1 MFRTIGL
8 SGDKKAGSS
17 ALASSSKSMASSSLM
32 KMGTEELGESWIE
45 LSSNTTSQST
55 IGGLGSVGAAV
66 YSGNSSSS
74 NAILPSA
81 STTTTVPSSNN
92 QLLVSLTPPELNV
105 RSPERTTPLPFTS
118 VEEYIRLL
126 REAQRESKES
136 SRVASLTSSRKN
148 SPRGSPKSPPNSPN
162 TELAA
167 TEEDLKNV
175 YINYENKEGDIVKD
189 TDWVWDWSSR
199 PDQQPPK
206 EWKFEH
212 PKKTGQE
219 ECTKISHSGYSIRQ
233 VRVGKNS
240 LFSREFL
247 YSIVL
252 TNVLSLLLGAG
263 IGAWLQKRGLL
274 LTRISIE

>member
-212 PKKTGQE
+212 PKKAGQE